1 MTPFLTVLIQIKNQ
15 VNERLLALAQCAVTQ
30 TKRGITPPR
39 KISER
44 PLECQFEPTFR
55 TKPVAYQPRGS
66 EGGIAL
72 TTNLHILVST
82 RGGWLGLRQQ

>member
-39 KISER
+39 KVSES

-66 EGGIAL
+66 EGGRIL
-72 TTNLHILVST
+72 IHIRVF
-82 RGGWLGLRQQ
+82 